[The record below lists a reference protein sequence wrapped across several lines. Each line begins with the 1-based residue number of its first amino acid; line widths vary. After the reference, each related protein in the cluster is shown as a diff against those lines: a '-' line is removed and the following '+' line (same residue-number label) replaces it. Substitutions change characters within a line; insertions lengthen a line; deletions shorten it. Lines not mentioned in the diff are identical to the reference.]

1 MCMGCHKAIVV
12 ITGSAHCF
20 LDYDYIYIILY
31 IYYIIYIYIFIYIF
45 INSIICQ
52 LLSDVSVSF
61 ETLIDIKQDNYRLFF
76 KQQTEGEC
84 ENKINKIMYYPIIYI
99 YIYIYIYILYIHVHV
114 YMYIYI

>member
-1 MCMGCHKAIVV
+1 MGCHKAIVV

-20 LDYDYIYIILY
+20 HDYDYIYIILY

-61 ETLIDIKQDNYRLFF
+61 ETLIDIKQDNYWLFF

-99 YIYIYIYILYIHVHV
+99 YIYYTYMYMYICIYIYEYIE
-114 YMYIYI
+114 YI